1 MNTFAALT
9 PISRRALKIP
19 YESPLLCLAREP
31 ASGTGSGGVSVLE
44 ILPTLQL
51 PGPALSVEL
60 LDGVSVSLSWDDSV
74 PNAYAYIIY
83 RADNEIGPYSVQ
95 ASGVVE
101 RNFVDNPPLELTGIL
116 EIPKARASN
125 RLDGEE
131 ILRCIRANLHQVFF
145 KAHRN
150 TVGCIFSCGSAA
162 AV

>member
-101 RNFVDNPPLELTGIL
+101 RNFVDNPPSGNYFYKVTAIEPNFGETT
-116 EIPKARASN
+116 ASN
-125 RLDGEE
+125 
-131 ILRCIRANLHQVFF
+131 VVSV
-145 KAHRN
+145 
-150 TVGCIFSCGSAA
+150 TVP
-162 AV
+162 